1 MCLRTGSFSGLRVV
15 RVTDSDWEKDV
26 VRCLSCGSVW
36 DELDPEHEVCGC
48 AERRVVPVPVADE
61 HAGGFLI

>member
-1 MCLRTGSFSGLRVV
+1 M
-15 RVTDSDWEKDV
+15 TDSDWEKDV